1 MRTGLLAMLAM
12 LLTPSVARACAT
24 CIASPFGDRTYN
36 WGYLVLLALP
46 FVLIAV
52 VVGIFAYHAGYGPR
66 TVARRLATR
75 FAAKVDTEVLKETT

>member
-1 MRTGLLAMLAM
+1 MKAWALPALALV
-12 LLTPSVARACAT
+12 LTPRLALACAT